1 MHLDTLRISKT
12 VQRIAHTFY
21 LTMAKNAEV
30 ADNHDWA
37 SYRDTH
43 MQMHPLRRSVSSFEK

>member
-37 SYRDTH
+37 CYRDTH